1 MSVLDPPGKWD
12 LEETGHSLTASIDSG
27 EHLEESH
34 DPEKLGEKVDPWM
47 AKIRDPTQVICG

>member
-1 MSVLDPPGKWD
+1 M
-12 LEETGHSLTASIDSG
+12 TASIDSG
-27 EHLEESH
+27 EHLKESH

>member
-1 MSVLDPPGKWD
+1 MTV
-12 LEETGHSLTASIDSG
+12 SIDSG

-34 DPEKLGEKVDPWM
+34 GPENLGGVDPWV